1 MQAVLLHRCSP
12 PATPRGRSVR
22 PDVEMMTIETFT
34 IREAAERCQVSYE
47 ALRRRVDRGSV
58 QTVRKDGVRH
68 VPRGELERV
77 GLWPGA
83 RSDAPEEVQ
92 RLEAELERVRGE
104 LRELRL
110 LPRKADAERK
120 ARELIETSF
129 HQERATKQSL
139 ELQLREIEQA
149 RVEASAKLDQLSQ
162 AGFFAR
168 RRLLRELRRA

>member
-1 MQAVLLHRCSP
+1 
-12 PATPRGRSVR
+12 
-22 PDVEMMTIETFT
+22 MMPMETYT

-58 QTVRKDGVRH
+58 QTTRKDGVRRI
-68 VPRGELERV
+68 PRTELERI

-92 RLEAELERVRGE
+92 RLQAELERVREE

-110 LPRKADAERK
+110 LPRKVDAERRT
-120 ARELIETSF
+120 RELIETAL
-129 HQERATKQSL
+129 HQERATSQSL
-139 ELQLREIEQA
+139 ELQLHEIEQA
-149 RVEASAKLDQLSQ
+149 HDDTAVKLQQLTT

-168 RRLLRELRRA
+168 RRLIRELRDGQMA

>member
-1 MQAVLLHRCSP
+1 MSH
-12 PATPRGRSVR
+12 
-22 PDVEMMTIETFT
+22 METFT

-58 QTVRKDGVRH
+58 QTVRKDGVRRI
-68 VPRGELERV
+68 PQGELERV

-92 RLEAELERVRGE
+92 HLQAELERVHGE

-110 LPRKADAERK
+110 LPRKVDAERR
-120 ARELIETSF
+120 ARELIETTL
-129 HQERATKQSL
+129 HQERATRQSL

-149 RVEASAKLDQLSQ
+149 QVEASSRLTDLSR

-168 RRLLRELRRA
+168 RRLLRELRQA

>member
-1 MQAVLLHRCSP
+1 MQQARIAPLLAPCH
-12 PATPRGRSVR
+12 ARGRSIRLDDEDGV
-22 PDVEMMTIETFT
+22 METLT

-58 QTVRKDGVRH
+58 QTVSKDGVRRI
-68 VPRGELERV
+68 PRAELERV

-83 RSDAPEEVQ
+83 RSDALEEIQ
-92 RLEAELERVRGE
+92 RLQMELERARSE

-110 LPRKADAERK
+110 LPRKAGAERK
-120 ARELIETSF
+120 ARELIETTLYE
-129 HQERATKQSL
+129 ERATRQSV

-149 RVEASAKLDQLSQ
+149 HVVVSSKLEELSQ
-162 AGFFAR
+162 AGFFER